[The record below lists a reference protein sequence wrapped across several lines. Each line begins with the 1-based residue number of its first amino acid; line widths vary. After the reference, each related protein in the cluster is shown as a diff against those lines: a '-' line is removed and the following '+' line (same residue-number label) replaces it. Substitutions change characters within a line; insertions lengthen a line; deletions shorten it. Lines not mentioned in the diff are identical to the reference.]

1 MYELIRKIHMYTG
14 LVNFTVLFVFGVT
27 GLLGTLA
34 TRPFQ
39 WNRPEPVTGYVD
51 FTPPAGLTD
60 KELADRVYE
69 QLRLPMAGPVPPVVK
84 RNRDHDVE
92 MTFYTPN
99 GMRQVTV
106 LEKENRV
113 RVVKHGLNAFQYLS
127 TLHET
132 TIRNASSDLRV
143 RLWAWYN
150 EAAIWSLIGMALSG
164 VYLWLATRP
173 RYRWAQAAFTAGTGL
188 FAALWIA
195 LR

>member
-1 MYELIRKIHMYTG
+1 MYTG

-39 WNRPEPVTGYVD
+39 WNRPAPVTDYVD
-51 FTPPAGLTD
+51 FTPPPGLTD

-69 QLRLPMAGPVPPVVK
+69 RVKLPMTGPVPPVVR

-92 MTFYTPN
+92 ITFYTPN
-99 GMRQVTV
+99 GSRQVTV
-106 LEKENRV
+106 LEKESRV
-113 RVVKHGLNAFQYLS
+113 RVVKQGLNAFQFLS

-132 TIRNASSDLRV
+132 TIRNASNDLRV
-143 RLWAWYN
+143 RMWAWYN
-150 EAAIWSLIGMALSG
+150 EAAIWSLTLMAVSG
-164 VYLWLATRP
+164 VFLWLATRP
-173 RYRWAQAAFTAGTGL
+173 RYRWAQAAFATGTGL
-188 FAALWIA
+188 FVALWIA